1 MTGLG
6 QDGKD
11 AAPRRRGLGMGLSA
25 LLGGDAGRGAG
36 RRRPERPRTVPIEF
50 LRPCPLQPR
59 RQFAADELEALAD
72 SIRHRGVIQPLL
84 VRRASTSG
92 DFYEIVAGERRW
104 RAAQI
109 AGVHE
114 LPVIVHELSD
124 RDALEVALLENVQRQ
139 DLSPLEEAE
148 GYRRLIDD
156 YGHTQEELAGALG
169 KSRSHI
175 ANLLRLLG
183 LPAAVRALLEQGA
196 LSAGHAR
203 ALLGGA
209 RPAGAGARGRRPRPQ
224 RAADGS
230 AGAAPTPSARR
241 GAGPAAAKDAE
252 HPGARAGSGAQPRSD
267 GLSDAQRHR
276 RHAADRL
283 WLARAARRA
292 DRPVALSPAATRGRR
307 PRVCRKAAAGPTAPD
322 P

>member
-1 MTGLG
+1 VTGLG
-6 QDGKD
+6 QDGRD

-25 LLGGDAGRGAG
+25 LLGGTADALPGTGAQ
-36 RRRPERPRTVPIEF
+36 ERPRTVPVEF

-84 VRRASTSG
+84 VRRAPSG

-109 AGVHE
+109 AGVHD

-156 YGHTQEELAGALG
+156 YRHTQEELAGALG

-203 ALLGGA
+203 ALLGA
-209 RPAGAGARGRRPRPQ
+209 RDPLALAHAVVGRGLNVRQTEALVRADAERAPRRQ
-224 RAADGS
+224 AS
-230 AGAAPTPSARR
+230 
-241 GAGPAAAKDAE
+241 AAAKDANTIALE
-252 HPGARAGSGAQPRSD
+252 QD
-267 GLSDAQRHR
+267 
-276 RHAADRL
+276 
-283 WLARAARRA
+283 LARSLGL
-292 DRPVALSPAATRGRR
+292 PVCLTPKGAGGTLQIAYGSLEQLDALIGRLR
-307 PRVCRKAAAGPTAPD
+307 
-322 P
+322 